1 MSCSAIPI
9 SKNLSGY
16 SFANIPVFVAPAK
29 SASNTTIFSF
39 SFPNS
44 SRFSPFFD
52 IYLHFISIFFKF
64 LYNIKVA
71 NFGFL
76 VRLATFFLIII
87 YII

>member
-1 MSCSAIPI
+1 M
-9 SKNLSGY
+9 
-16 SFANIPVFVAPAK
+16 
-29 SASNTTIFSF
+29 
-39 SFPNS
+39 
-44 SRFSPFFD
+44 RFSPFFD

-87 YII
+87 YIIRKKGENRIIKTIIICEKEKMKEEKKEIGRAHV